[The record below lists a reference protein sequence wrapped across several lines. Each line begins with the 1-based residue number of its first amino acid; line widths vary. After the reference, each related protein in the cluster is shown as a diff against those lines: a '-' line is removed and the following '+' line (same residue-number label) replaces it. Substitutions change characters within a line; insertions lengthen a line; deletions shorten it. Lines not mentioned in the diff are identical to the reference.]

1 MNAQP
6 IRRTV
11 LALAV
16 LGALA
21 ACKPNASAP
30 AADANA
36 PAKAAT
42 PTTPTIGIDL
52 AGIDKTVK
60 PGDDFDAYA
69 NGEWAKKAEIPA
81 DRSSTGSFLD
91 VFNKAEQR
99 EKELIQG
106 IAASKP
112 AAGSDEARIA
122 NAYNAYMDTAG
133 IEQRGIAPLKPEL
146 DAIDGIKDKAALSQ
160 YLGSGLR
167 ADVDPINATNFHT
180 DRLFGLFVTQGLTDP
195 SKNVAY
201 LLQGGLGLPD
211 RDYYLSN
218 DKAMA
223 EIRGKYE
230 TYIGAMLKQAGVADA
245 NAKAKQVMA
254 LEMQIAKAH
263 APLTDSQDTHKANNL
278 WATADFTKKAPGLDW
293 GAYFKAAGLDG
304 QQAIDAWQPQAIT
317 KLSALVG
324 SQPIDAWKAW
334 LTFHAIDRNAAFLPK
349 AFDDL
354 SFAFNGTALN
364 GIPQQRERWK
374 RGIAVTDGML
384 GDAVGKRYAE
394 KYFPASSKEQIT
406 QLVNNLLAV
415 FPERIDKLDWMS
427 ADTKA
432 KAKAKVASIKVGVGY
447 PDSWRDYSQLEIKAD
462 DPLGNAE
469 RAGLAEYKHQIAKL
483 GKAPDRAEWWM
494 TPQTV
499 NAVNLPLQ
507 NALNFPAAILEAPF
521 FDPKADAAANYG
533 SIGAVIGH
541 EISHS
546 FDNLGADFDADGRMV
561 NWWTPADAAHFADA
575 GKKLAAQYDAYEA
588 LPGLHVKGLQTL
600 GENIADLAGL
610 AVAYDAYHKSLNGK
624 EAPVIDGMTGDQR
637 FFLAFAQSW
646 RTKIRDAAQRN
657 RIATDVHAPARF
669 RVMTVRNI
677 DAWYGPFNV
686 TTGQKMYL
694 DPKDRVRIW

>member
-1 MNAQP
+1 MNTNP
-6 IRRTV
+6 LRHTV
-11 LALAV
+11 LTLAV

-21 ACKPNASAP
+21 ACKPNATAP

-36 PAKAAT
+36 SAKAAT
-42 PTTPTIGIDL
+42 PAAPTVGIDL

-60 PGDDFDAYA
+60 PGDDFDNYA
-69 NGEWAKKAEIPA
+69 NGAWAKTAEIPA
-81 DRSSTGSFLD
+81 DRSSTGVFLD

-106 IAASKP
+106 LAGSKP

-122 NAYNAYMDTAG
+122 NAYNAFMDTTG
-133 IEQRGIAPLKPEL
+133 IEQRGVAPLKPEL
-146 DAIDGIKDKAALSQ
+146 DAINGITDKAALAQ
-160 YLGSGLR
+160 FLGGGLR

-195 SKNVAY
+195 SKNIGY

-218 DKAMA
+218 DKAMT
-223 EIRGKYE
+223 EVRGKYA
-230 TYIGAMLKQAGVADA
+230 TYIGALLKQAGVADA
-245 NAKAKQVMA
+245 DSKAKQVMA

-263 APLTDSQDTHKANNL
+263 APLTDSQDTRKANNL
-278 WATADFTKKAPGLDW
+278 WATADFAKKAPGLDW
-293 GAYFKAAGLDG
+293 DAYFKAAGLDG
-304 QQAIDAWQPQAIT
+304 QQSIDAWQPQAIT
-317 KLSALVG
+317 KLAGLVG
-324 SQPIDAWKAW
+324 SQSLDTWKAW
-334 LTFHAIDRNAAFLPK
+334 LTFHAIDRNTAGLPK

-354 SFAFNGTALN
+354 AFAFHGTALN

-374 RGIAVTDGML
+374 RGISATDGML
-384 GDAVGKRYAE
+384 GDAIGKRYVE

-406 QLVNNLLAV
+406 QLVSNLLAV

-447 PDSWRDYSQLEIKAD
+447 PDTWRDYSQLEIRPD
-462 DPLGNAE
+462 DPVGNAE
-469 RAGLAEYKHQIAKL
+469 RAELAEYKHQLAKL
-483 GKAPDRAEWWM
+483 GKAPDRGEWWM

-546 FDNLGADFDADGRMV
+546 FDNLGADFDAEGRMA
-561 NWWTPADAAHFADA
+561 NWWTPADAAHFKDA
-575 GKKLAAQYDAYEA
+575 GKKLSAQYDAYEA
-588 LPGLHVKGLQTL
+588 LPGLHVKGEQTL

-624 EAPVIDGMTGDQR
+624 DAPVIDGMTGDQR

-646 RTKIRDAAQRN
+646 RSKIRDAAQRN

-669 RVMTVRNI
+669 RVMTVRNM
-677 DAWYGPFNV
+677 DAWYAPFNV